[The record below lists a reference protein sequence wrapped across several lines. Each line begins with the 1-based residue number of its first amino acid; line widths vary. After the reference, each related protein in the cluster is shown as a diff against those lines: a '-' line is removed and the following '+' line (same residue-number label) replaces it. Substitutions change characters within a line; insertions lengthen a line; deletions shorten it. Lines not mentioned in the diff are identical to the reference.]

1 MAGEL
6 HFDQVTTRGG
16 DSGDSSLFD
25 GERRSKADPV
35 FGALGDLDELGS
47 WLGVVR
53 ARHRDEWEGPLRD
66 LDAELYDVQTVLQRI
81 SAMIA
86 CSPGTPA
93 YARLERLGEEAVEAL
108 ELREARLLK
117 VTRIEPV
124 FVVPGADAAA
134 AELDYA
140 RTLCRR
146 GERRIVAVI
155 RDPARHRPDLHPA
168 QHYVNRLSDYLFV
181 AARAAEQRAEA
192 QAP

>member
-25 GERRSKADPV
+25 GERRSKADAV
-35 FGALGDLDELGS
+35 FEALGDLDELGS
-47 WLGVVR
+47 WMGVVR
-53 ARHRDEWEGPLRD
+53 ARHRDEWEGSLRD
-66 LDAELYDVQTVLQRI
+66 LDGELYDAQTMLQRV

-86 CSPGTPA
+86 CSPATPA
-93 YARLERLGEEAVEAL
+93 YARLDPVGSEAVGEL

-155 RDPARHRPDLHPA
+155 RDEARPRPDLHAA

-181 AARAAEQRAEA
+181 AARAAEQLAEA
-192 QAP
+192 KR